1 MGKMNDLVF
10 LQCACH
16 FTDTCT
22 TCHED
27 GTTSSKRLETKKLI
41 AELKKDNPS
50 IEANIF
56 NSMGNVDLGA
66 VIGYKKNGVRHSFLE
81 EY

>member
-1 MGKMNDLVF
+1 MK
-10 LQCACH
+10 
-16 FTDTCT
+16 T
-22 TCHED
+22 ED

-41 AELKKDNPS
+41 AELKKDNPY

-66 VIGYKKNGVRHSFLE
+66 VIGYKKDGVRHNFLE